1 MLFRACFSCLSARY
15 ILNYTEVCHVTRIAE
30 SLSQGVLFVM
40 AEWAGIELLNL
51 SPSRPRGPL
60 PEVPASLQRLVEAH
74 GPIDPVVVR
83 PRGMRYEILSNA
95 ETWLA
100 AQRAGW
106 HEVPID
112 IREDISDADATAI
125 LALNGGAGRPDP
137 IERARQLEAHI
148 ERICRSGRQRR
159 YGAITSLA
167 VELGES
173 RTQISH
179 TLRLLKLPV
188 RIQHLV
194 AAGDLSTGHARALL
208 SVKDPRRQK
217 RLAER
222 IIQQR
227 LSVREAEAA
236 AQGRHLPRTR
246 PAHHHS
252 DELTFNADPD
262 VRRLETTL
270 SETLGSTTRI
280 DTEKGRL
287 IIDYGGNL
295 EILQGVLERLGYD
308 ND

>member
-1 MLFRACFSCLSARY
+1 ML
-15 ILNYTEVCHVTRIAE
+15 T
-30 SLSQGVLFVM
+30 VM
-40 AEWAGIELLNL
+40 AEWAGIELLHL

-60 PEVPASLQRLVEAH
+60 PEVPTSLQRLVEAH

-106 HEVPID
+106 HEVPIE
-112 IREDISDADATAI
+112 IREDVSDADATAI
-125 LALNGGAGRPDP
+125 LALGSGAGHLDP
-137 IERARQLEAHI
+137 IEEARQLEQHL
-148 ERICRSGRQRR
+148 EKICRSCGQRR
-159 YGAITSLA
+159 YGAITRLA
-167 VELGES
+167 HEYGKS

-188 RIQHLV
+188 RIQQLV
-194 AAGDLSTGHARALL
+194 ATGEISTGHARALL
-208 SVKDPRRQK
+208 SVKGASRQV

-222 IIQQR
+222 IILQR
-227 LSVREAEAA
+227 LSVREVEAE
-236 AQGRHLPRTR
+236 AQGRRISRTR
-246 PAHHHS
+246 STQHQS

-262 VRRLETTL
+262 IRRLETTL

-287 IIDYGGNL
+287 VIDYGGNL

-308 ND
+308 NG